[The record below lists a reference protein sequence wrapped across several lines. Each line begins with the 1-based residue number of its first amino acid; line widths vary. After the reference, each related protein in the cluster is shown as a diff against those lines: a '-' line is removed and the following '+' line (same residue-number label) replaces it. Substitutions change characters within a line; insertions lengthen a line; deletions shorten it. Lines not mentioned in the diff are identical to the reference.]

1 MSGATGATSR
11 RQPHHRKEA
20 KVKKLMLP
28 LFAAL
33 GALLAVLGGSGP
45 LWP

>member
-1 MSGATGATSR
+1 
-11 RQPHHRKEA
+11 
-20 KVKKLMLP
+20 VKKLMLP